1 MKPPPAQPAR
11 PVPPDAAFE
20 WARGAG
26 LGHELAR
33 EVRAQAR
40 RRTRQR
46 WTMAVGACGV
56 LLLSFGW
63 WTSTPAPV
71 AVSKGRGPGWTKVLT
86 PEKRRLADG
95 SVVELKGDAAIAVEL
110 SETMRRVVLSQGE
123 AHFEVAKDPARPFV
137 VAAQGVE
144 VRAVG
149 TAFSVA
155 LGQKAVDVLVTAG
168 RVAVERAPSPA
179 PASTTTVRDVSGG
192 GEWRSSELAAGN
204 RTSVGVAGAGPVPE
218 VVAVPPDEMARRLAW
233 RVPRLEF
240 EAAPLGEVARM
251 FSEHGRVQLE
261 LAEPDLDGVKVS
273 GFLRADNTDAL
284 LQLLAA
290 DHGIEGVRRGTGIVL
305 RRRR

>member
-1 MKPPPAQPAR
+1 MKRPPTNPAR
-11 PVPPDAAFE
+11 SVPPDAAFE
-20 WARGAG
+20 WARGTG
-26 LGHELAR
+26 LGRELAR
-33 EVRAQAR
+33 EVRSQAR

-63 WTSTPAPV
+63 WTRTPAPV
-71 AVSKGRGPGWTKVLT
+71 AESKGRSPGWAKVLT
-86 PEKRRLADG
+86 PEKRTLADG
-95 SVVELKGDAAIAVEL
+95 SVVELKGEAAIEVEF
-110 SETMRRVVLSQGE
+110 SATMRRVVLRQGE
-123 AHFEVAKDPARPFV
+123 AHFEVTKDAARPFV
-137 VAAQGVE
+137 VTAQGVE

-155 LGQKAVDVLVTAG
+155 LGQTAVDVLVTTG

-179 PASTTTVRDVSGG
+179 LASTTTFKDVSGSG
-192 GEWRSSELAAGN
+192 VWKSSELAAGS
-204 RTSVGVAGAGPVPE
+204 RTTVGVTGAGPVPE

-240 EAAPLGEVARM
+240 EAAPLGEVARI
-251 FSEHGRVQLE
+251 FSVHGRVQLE
-261 LAEPDLDGVKVS
+261 LAEPDLDAVKVS

-290 DHGIEGVRRGTGIVL
+290 DHEIEGVRRGTVIFL